1 MTEFNHIGIVSRP
14 SQKTTAESIRRVAR
28 LIKKKGR
35 NLLANH
41 ETARVLGL
49 SDGMT
54 LPDLAKQADL
64 GVVVGGDGTLLHAVH
79 HLAPLGVP
87 VCGVNRGRLGF
98 LADIY
103 PEQIPST
110 LGAIL
115 DGNYETDQRSVLV
128 GEVWRDGT
136 RLCVSD
142 AFNDVVVHSYRDL
155 HMIELQTR
163 ISDRPLGTLRADGL
177 IISTPTGSTAY
188 ALSGGGPI
196 LHPSLQVLVMV
207 PICPHMLSSR
217 PIVINLDNEI
227 EIEVIG
233 RPESRGVVSFDG
245 AANQELTIGDRI
257 LIRCQDYSLNL
268 IQPVG
273 HDYYEVLRRKLSWNL

>member
-1 MTEFNHIGIVSRP
+1 MAEFGRIGVVSRP
-14 SQKTTAESIRRVAR
+14 SRKTTAESIRRVAR
-28 LIKKKGR
+28 LVKKKGCE
-35 NLLANH
+35 LLPDA
-41 ETARVLGL
+41 ETARVLDLPKGL
-49 SDGMT
+49 E
-54 LPDLAKQADL
+54 LPELAEQADL
-64 GVVVGGDGTLLHAVH
+64 GVVVGGDGTLLRAVH
-79 HLAPLGVP
+79 HLAPRGVP

-103 PEQIPST
+103 PEQIPSV

-115 DGNYETDQRSVLV
+115 DGKYETDQRPVLI
-128 GEVWRDGT
+128 GEVFRGDEL
-136 RLCVSD
+136 LCTSD

-155 HMIELQTR
+155 HMIELQTL
-163 ISDRPLGTLRADGL
+163 ISGRPLSALRADGL

-196 LHPSLQVLVMV
+196 LHPSLEVLVMV

-217 PIVINLDNEI
+217 PIVIDLNNEI
-227 EIEVIG
+227 ELEVIG

-245 AANQELTIGDRI
+245 ATNQELTVGDRI
-257 LIRCQDYSLNL
+257 RIRRQTYPLTL
-268 IQPVG
+268 VQPQG